1 MPTLETPIEDFSRVG
16 KITAKRLE
24 NLGLRTAEDLLFY
37 FPFRYEDWSKI
48 VPISQLTYGSVGTC
62 RGRVELIKNTRSFY
76 RRKNITEALVSD
88 NSGSIK
94 VVWFNQPYLTK
105 ILKIGDE
112 IFLSGK
118 VDFDRFGL
126 HLTSP
131 SYEKVMA
138 NQETTH
144 TARIV
149 PVYSVTENL
158 TNKQIRFLVKAV
170 IPLADKIF
178 DWLPLEVKKD
188 LRLVN
193 LNEAVGQAHFPDS
206 KFKFFAARRRLK
218 FDELFLVQ
226 LKNLLLKHK
235 LKISCAPAVKFREDE
250 TKNFINSLPFKLTD
264 GQRKAA
270 WEILQD
276 LEKGQPMNRLLE
288 GDVGSGKTVVAAIA
302 VLNVVFN
309 GFQTVFM
316 APTEI
321 LARQHYNT
329 FCKLFNGLDVKIGL
343 VTRSEKMMNYE
354 LGIMNQE
361 KEKKRKNNK
370 IHDSRFIT
378 HNSGLIIGTHSLIQ
392 EGIEFK
398 NLGLAIVD
406 EQHRFGV
413 NQRAALALHKREF
426 SPHFLSM
433 TATPIPRTMSLVFF
447 GDLDL
452 SIIKE
457 MPIGRKKIFTKVV
470 PPEKRNAA
478 YEFIRKEIKSGRQVF
493 VICPL
498 IDPSD
503 KLGVKS
509 AKEEYKKLSQEIFPE
524 LTIGLLHG
532 KMKSEDKEKVMK
544 DFLENKINILVSTSV
559 VEVGVDVPS
568 ATIMMIEG
576 AERFGLAQLH
586 QFRGR
591 VGRSTFQ
598 SYCFLFSDN
607 ENDEVIKRLMVLT
620 EHNDGFTLAEK
631 DLESRGP
638 GEIWGTK
645 QSGLPDLKVA
655 SLTDYDIIREAKAAA
670 EDLIKKDPVLTSWPD
685 LKVKLGEF
693 EKKVHLE

>member
-1 MPTLETPIEDFSRVG
+1 MLTLQTPIEDFSRVG
-16 KITAKRLE
+16 KLTAKRLE

-48 VPISQLTYGSVGTC
+48 VPISQLTYGSAGTC
-62 RGRVELIKNTRSFY
+62 RGRIELIKNTRSFY
-76 RRKNITEALVSD
+76 KRKNITEALVSD

-131 SYEKVMA
+131 SYEKVRA
-138 NQETTH
+138 GEETTH

-158 TNKQIRFLVKAV
+158 TNKQFRFLVKAA
-170 IPLADKIF
+170 IPLANKIF
-178 DWLPLEVKKD
+178 DWLPPEIKKNF
-188 LRLVN
+188 RLVN

-206 KFKFFAARRRLK
+206 KTKFFSARRRLK

-226 LKNLLLKHK
+226 LKNLLFKNK
-235 LKISCAPAVKFREDE
+235 LNNSRAPTVKFLENE
-250 TKNFINSLPFKLTD
+250 TRKFINSLPFKLTD

-276 LEKGQPMNRLLE
+276 LVKGRPMNRLLE

-302 VLNVVFN
+302 ALNVAEN
-309 GFQTVFM
+309 GFKTVFM

-321 LARQHYNT
+321 LACQHYNT
-329 FCKLFNGLDVKIGL
+329 FCKLFAGLDIKIGL
-343 VTRSEKMMNYE
+343 VTRSEKAMNYE
-354 LGIMNQE
+354 SGIMNHE
-361 KEKKRKNNK
+361 FGRDGESKKV
-370 IHDSRFIT
+370 HDLRFII
-378 HNSGLIIGTHSLIQ
+378 HNSDLIIGTHALIQ
-392 EGIEFK
+392 EKIRFN

-413 NQRAALALHKREF
+413 NQRAALALHEREF
-426 SPHFLSM
+426 LPHFLSM

-457 MPIGRKKIFTKVV
+457 MPVGRKKILTKVV
-470 PPEKRNAA
+470 PPEKRSAA
-478 YEFIRKEIKSGRQVF
+478 YEFIRKEIKNGRQAF

-498 IDPSD
+498 IDFSD

-524 LTIGLLHG
+524 LKIGLLHG
-532 KMKSEDKEKVMK
+532 KMKSEDKERVMK
-544 DFLENKINILVSTSV
+544 NFLENKINILVSTSV
-559 VEVGVDVPS
+559 VEVGVDVPN

-591 VGRSTFQ
+591 VGRSVFQ
-598 SYCFLFSDN
+598 SYCFLFSEN
-607 ENDEVIKRLMVLT
+607 ENEEVVKRLMILT

-645 QSGLPDLKVA
+645 QSGFPDLKVA
-655 SLTDYDIIREAKAAA
+655 SLTDYDIIRDAKAAA
-670 EDLIKKDPVLTSWPD
+670 EYLIKKDPAFLSWPD
-685 LKVKLGEF
+685 LVAKLSDF
-693 EKKVHLE
+693 EKEVHLE